1 MTTRISTFDDWVGL
15 LGKWQEEIG
24 LDLALIDR
32 YVPGY
37 TLEAKY
43 GELPTSEIAFGS
55 FAGDRKWERLLDVPD
70 QRIRDAILNMVI
82 YQGDT
87 EFASNEQQRDLLNNA
102 PSEYDL
108 ASLARIMLEETRH
121 GFQMCHVLIKH
132 FGTDGKIEAQK
143 MLERR
148 AFGKRNRL
156 LKAFNEDVKHWLD
169 FFTYTNF
176 MDRDG
181 KFQLTMLS
189 HSAFAPLARSMVPM
203 LREESFH
210 MGTGISGLKR
220 IAQAAVIPVSLQQ
233 KYYNKWIS
241 GSMDLFGTDHSRSAR
256 WAYVWGIKGRDD
268 EGRTDEPA
276 DLEGLNERSRAHF
289 YAEICKTVDQIN
301 AVNPGEKLYVPDPRF
316 NRQIG
321 DHAGE
326 RWSVLGRRLSEP
338 EWDAYVP
345 TVLPTQQDEAQLSE
359 LFKNPNWIAPKGRGS
374 EG

>member
-1 MTTRISTFDDWVGL
+1 MSRIATFDDWVDL

-24 LDLALIDR
+24 LDLALIER

-43 GELPTSEIAFGS
+43 GELPTNEIAFGS

-241 GSMDLFGTDHSRSAR
+241 GSMDLFGTDRSRSAR

-276 DLEGLNERSRAHF
+276 DLEALNERARAHF
-289 YAEICKTVDQIN
+289 YAEICKTVDQVN
-301 AVNPGEKLYVPDPRF
+301 AVNPVEKLYVPDPCF

-326 RWSVLGRRLSEP
+326 RWSVDGQRLSED
-338 EWDAYVP
+338 EWNASMP